1 MRFLDFNPSLDFNV
15 MQAMFLLLLLRPS
28 RAHPI
33 KELRRILKA
42 LAKMRHLNL
51 LKEREKI
58 AKCQQRNLKFR
69 SFLGLF
75 NFIMSMARDLKFNE
89 EGI

>member
-33 KELRRILKA
+33 KKLRRILKA

-51 LKEREKI
+51 LKEHEKNRKMPTRKSEI
-58 AKCQQRNLKFR
+58 
-69 SFLGLF
+69 SFIF
-75 NFIMSMARDLKFNE
+75 EPI
-89 EGI
+89 